1 MYIELLTQERFGLK
15 VVIPDDECRDYGQ
28 DRTTTRYNLGIIGD
42 LRLMAIL
49 RDILHLN
56 GFLQM
61 SPIILLCMRG
71 FCASSFYGNE
81 NEKGRQY
88 CREHERLYLV
98 DACNIEITIS
108 LLSTRC

>member
-1 MYIELLTQERFGLK
+1 MIQICESDRSCIPIELLTQERFGLK

-61 SPIILLCMRG
+61 LPIILLCMRILRVI
-71 FCASSFYGNE
+71 FLWQR
-81 NEKGRQY
+81 K
-88 CREHERLYLV
+88 
-98 DACNIEITIS
+98 
-108 LLSTRC
+108 